1 MIIIYTLTFFIIF
14 LTYFLRKKQKK
25 IKLDS
30 NVTVLITGGCMGI
43 GKQMCKL
50 LAMKNCQIIVLD
62 IRKDLADDL
71 KKTIEEYGGR
81 LQFYECDLSQQDQI
95 IKTINQIQ
103 EPIHILINNAGVA
116 KLQLFTEQS
125 FENLQLTHAVN
136 YFAPV
141 LLTKLLIPKMEAQK
155 FGHIVNIGSVLSI
168 ITGLKVV
175 AYCASKH
182 ALLGF
187 HNSLRV
193 ELKLKKSPVKCTFI
207 APWAINTGMFQGV
220 KSKIDFLL
228 PQLKEERVAI
238 EIIDAIENQ
247 KDVHSI
253 PSFYWLLSNLVR
265 FLPHPIAD
273 FIVLKVQGPF
283 IKEMI
288 GRNQNY

>member
-1 MIIIYTLTFFIIF
+1 MIIPYTLTFFIIF
-14 LTYFLRKKQKK
+14 LTYFLLRKQKK

-30 NVTVLITGGCMGI
+30 NMTILITGGCMGI

-50 LAMKNCQIIVLD
+50 LAMKQCKIIILD
-62 IRKDLADDL
+62 IRKDLIADL
-71 KKTIEEYGGR
+71 KNTIEQYGGKVS
-81 LQFYECDLSQQDQI
+81 FYECDLSKQEQI
-95 IKTINQIQ
+95 IETINQIN

-116 KLQLFTEQS
+116 KLKLFSEQS
-125 FENLQLTHAVN
+125 FQDLQLTHAVN
-136 YFAPV
+136 YLAPV

-168 ITGLKVV
+168 ITGLKVA

-207 APWAINTGMFQGV
+207 APWAINTGMFKGV

-228 PQLKEERVAI
+228 PELKEERVAI

-273 FIVLKVQGPF
+273 FIVIKAQGPY
-283 IKEMI
+283 ISEMV
-288 GRNQNY
+288 GRNQ